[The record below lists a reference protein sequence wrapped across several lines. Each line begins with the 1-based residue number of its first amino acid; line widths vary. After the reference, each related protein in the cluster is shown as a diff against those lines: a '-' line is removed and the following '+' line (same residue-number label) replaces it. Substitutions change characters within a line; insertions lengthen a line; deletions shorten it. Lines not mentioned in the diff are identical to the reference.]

1 MKARATSPEALAF
14 LPGLFLLFGL
24 GVPLVWILL
33 LGLGFPQFSF
43 SHFKQVF
50 EDETYALV
58 LWRTF
63 AIAGTSTLIALAL
76 GYPIALTLAQASTT
90 WRAVL
95 LWFVLLPLW
104 TNLLVRTYAW
114 MVILTTNGPVNKLL
128 MTLGV
133 TDHPLDLAFNRT
145 GTVIGLTHS
154 VLPYVTIPIYAA
166 LLKIDPQLIRA
177 AQSLGAR
184 PASAFFKVT
193 LPLSLPGVG
202 AGCVLGFVLGLAAF
216 VIPALL
222 GGPQDRMAG
231 MLIESTANRLLDWN
245 LAAALAVVLL
255 LVTLI
260 VVYVQARVL
269 GVGALFGL
277 EQRNAQ
283 FGKTL
288 HILHRGAS
296 SLRRA
301 FLYSRALGQ
310 RAAIRTS
317 LARQSESALWRHI
330 RSIFAFHRIIRII
343 ALAGF
348 AFLALPLLIVIPIS
362 FSSSQFLQFPP
373 TGFSLQ
379 WYDRYLSSGAWL
391 TATATSILIAA
402 LVVVVALLV
411 GSAAAISVVRAKGR
425 GKVLL
430 AMSCL
435 IPLVIPNIVLA
446 VAFFF
451 LFSKIGLVGTVGGL
465 VFAHSVLSLPLVFVT
480 MVAGLYGID
489 PDLPRAAAVL
499 GANPARVIFKITVPL
514 MWTSIITAALF
525 AFVHSFD
532 EIVIALFLTSLSVTT
547 LPKLIWENLVMY
559 IDPTVSAVSTLLI
572 VLASITVVMAQ
583 KTQSRKR

>member
-1 MKARATSPEALAF
+1 
-14 LPGLFLLFGL
+14 
-24 GVPLVWILL
+24 
-33 LGLGFPQFSF
+33 
-43 SHFKQVF
+43 
-50 EDETYALV
+50 
-58 LWRTF
+58 
-63 AIAGTSTLIALAL
+63 
-76 GYPIALTLAQASTT
+76 
-90 WRAVL
+90 
-95 LWFVLLPLW
+95 
-104 TNLLVRTYAW
+104 
-114 MVILTTNGPVNKLL
+114 
-128 MTLGV
+128 
-133 TDHPLDLAFNRT
+133 
-145 GTVIGLTHS
+145 
-154 VLPYVTIPIYAA
+154 
-166 LLKIDPQLIRA
+166 
-177 AQSLGAR
+177 
-184 PASAFFKVT
+184 
-193 LPLSLPGVG
+193 
-202 AGCVLGFVLGLAAF
+202 
-216 VIPALL
+216 
-222 GGPQDRMAG
+222 
-231 MLIESTANRLLDWN
+231 
-245 LAAALAVVLL
+245 
-255 LVTLI
+255 
-260 VVYVQARVL
+260 
-269 GVGALFGL
+269 
-277 EQRNAQ
+277 
-283 FGKTL
+283 
-288 HILHRGAS
+288 
-296 SLRRA
+296 
-301 FLYSRALGQ
+301 
-310 RAAIRTS
+310 
-317 LARQSESALWRHI
+317 
-330 RSIFAFHRIIRII
+330 
-343 ALAGF
+343 LAGF
-348 AFLALPLLIVIPIS
+348 AFLARPLLIVIPIS